1 MYAKSIQDDMQS
13 LESLFGHEAIL
24 YLSNDDKAR
33 VNIGITA
40 ANKQASMLMKV
51 DYKVRM
57 LDHDFTL
64 APRHKLI
71 PSVYAV
77 CNIDPI
83 DGKTTYSGTTFL
95 CINVFHIFIA
105 MHKKSNGV
113 LFFEYVEAK

>member
-83 DGKTTYSGTTFL
+83 DGKTTYSGTIFL
-95 CINVFHIFIA
+95 CINVFHIFIV
-105 MHKKSNGV
+105 MLKIKWGG
-113 LFFEYVEAK
+113 FFLRM